1 MITLEHYVVEL
12 SKYFMLCIMA
22 VYTLLCFVPYAFLA
36 SRKGEKLLGPVKAL
50 CYGTQNICM
59 LVLLFLCFIN
69 LTFVTGKENYL
80 YLFAFLLVFL
90 FLMILLVSLIYEDS
104 NRLLLNNMCLLLGL
118 GLCIVSRL
126 SFQKAFRQY
135 LIALLS
141 FGVCL
146 AIPYA
151 LERFRFWKKL
161 TWAYA
166 IVGISMLSIVLIV
179 GETTNGSK
187 ITFSLGGITFQPSEF
202 VKIIFL
208 FFIAALLWK
217 DQSTNN
223 ILLSAVVAG
232 LHVIILVVSKDLGS
246 ALIFFVTYVL
256 VVVMTTGDM
265 LFLLAGGA
273 GGVLAAMV
281 AYRLFDHVKVRFLA
295 WRDPWTYIDAQGY
308 QITQSLFAIS
318 SGGLFGMG
326 LMQGNPRDIPFV
338 EADMIFSAICE
349 EFGLIFAICLIL
361 VCISSFVE
369 MMLIAAR
376 VMDRF
381 YQMLVYGIAVMYLFQ
396 IFLTVGGGTKFIPLT
411 GVTLPFIS
419 YGGSSVMTTMIMFFL
434 VQAIYIRLC
443 MVDRRM
449 DSLRKP
455 ENAK

>member
-12 SKYFMLCIMA
+12 SKYVLMSIMMLYA
-22 VYTLLCFVPYAFLA
+22 SLCFVPYIFLQ
-36 SRKGEKLLGPVKAL
+36 EKLRDRYLEPVKTI
-50 CYGTQNICM
+50 CYGAQNICM
-59 LVLLFLCFIN
+59 LILLFLCFLN
-69 LTFVTGKENYL
+69 LTFVSGEANYL

-104 NRLLLNNMCLLLGL
+104 NRLLLNNTCLLLGL
-118 GLCIVSRL
+118 GLCIISRL

-146 AIPYA
+146 AIPY
-151 LERFRFWKKL
+151 LLDRFRFWKKL

-166 IVGISMLSIVLIV
+166 LVGISMLSIVLIV

-187 ITFSLGGITFQPSEF
+187 ISFSLAGITFQPSEF
-202 VKIIFL
+202 VKILFL
-208 FFIAALLWK
+208 FFVAGLLWK
-217 DQSTNN
+217 EQTLNN
-223 ILLSAVVAG
+223 LILSAVVAG

-256 VVVMTTGDM
+256 VVVMTTGN
-265 LFLLAGGA
+265 FLLLLLGGA
-273 GGVLAAMV
+273 GGVLAAIV
-281 AYRLFDHVKVRFLA
+281 AYNLFDHVKVRFLA
-295 WRDPWTYIDAQGY
+295 WQDPWTYIDKQGY

-326 LMQGNPRDIPFV
+326 LMQGEPKDIPFV

-361 VCISSFVE
+361 VCISCFVE
-369 MMLIAAR
+369 MLLIAVR
-376 VMDRF
+376 VLDRF
-381 YQMLVYGIAVMYLFQ
+381 YQMIVYGIAVMYLFQ
-396 IFLTVGGGTKFIPLT
+396 IFLTVGGGIKFIPLT

-443 MVDRRM
+443 QVNRTMDRLQKKE
-449 DSLRKP
+449 SV
-455 ENAK
+455 

>member
-12 SKYFMLCIMA
+12 SKYVLMGIMA
-22 VYTLLCFVPYAFLA
+22 LYALLCFLPYAVYPAKNRDRILEPL
-36 SRKGEKLLGPVKAL
+36 RTL
-50 CYGTQNICM
+50 CQGIQTICI
-59 LVLLFLCFIN
+59 LILLFLCFIN
-69 LTFVTGKENYL
+69 LTFVTGEQNYL
-80 YLFAFLLVFL
+80 FLFAFLLVFL

-104 NRLLLNNMCLLLGL
+104 NRQLLNNMCLMLGL
-118 GLCIVSRL
+118 GLCIISRL

-141 FGVCL
+141 FGICL
-146 AIPYA
+146 AIPYL

-166 IVGISMLSIVLIV
+166 LVGISMLSIVLIV

-187 ITFSLGGITFQPSEF
+187 ITFSLAGITFQPSEF
-202 VKIIFL
+202 VKILFL
-208 FFIAALLWK
+208 FFVAALLWK
-217 DQSTNN
+217 EQTLTN

-232 LHVIILVVSKDLGS
+232 LHVIILVVSRDLGS

-256 VVVMTTGDM
+256 VVVMTTGNF
-265 LFLLAGGA
+265 LFLLLGGA
-273 GGVLAAMV
+273 GGVLAAIL
-281 AYRLFDHVKVRFLA
+281 AYHLFDHVKVRFLA

-326 LMQGNPRDIPFV
+326 LMQGNSKDIPFV
-338 EADMIFSAICE
+338 EADLIFSAICE

-369 MMLIAAR
+369 MLLLAVQIL
-376 VMDRF
+376 DRF
-381 YQMLVYGIAVMYLFQ
+381 YQMIVYGIAVMYLFQ
-396 IFLTVGGGTKFIPLT
+396 IFLTVGGGIKFIPLT
-411 GVTLPFIS
+411 GVTLPLIS

-434 VQAIYIRLC
+434 VQAIHVRFR
-443 MVDRRM
+443 MVERSM
-449 DSLRKP
+449 K
-455 ENAK
+455 AAGKAQV